1 VEWLNY
7 HHLFYFWVVAKEGS
21 IVAASSELRLAH
33 PTISAQ
39 LHRLEESLGR
49 KLFERQGRRLVL
61 TDFGRVAQRY
71 ADDIF
76 ATGRELL
83 DAARG
88 DGVDKPARLV
98 IGVSDALPKSIVYR
112 ILEPAFRLDANLN
125 VICREDRSTEAFLGE
140 LAMHTVDVLIADAP
154 AQPGGAVRAFSHP
167 LGECG
172 TSFFAAP
179 ALARS
184 CRNGFP
190 RSLDGAP
197 FLVPGASSAL
207 RRELDAW
214 FDALGARPRVVAEVD
229 DAALAKVLGEAGRGV
244 FVAPDVVEDEVKRR
258 YGVELVG
265 RAAEV
270 RQRFFVISVERKIRH
285 PAVVAMTEAAR
296 ERVFPASRA
305 RPSSSRTRKPR
316 ARAKTT

>member
-1 VEWLNY
+1 MEWLNY

-21 IVAASSELRLAH
+21 IVAASGELRLAH
-33 PTISAQ
+33 PTIRAQ

-76 ATGRELL
+76 STGRELL

-88 DGVDKPARLV
+88 DGLDKPTRLV

-112 ILEPAFRLDANLN
+112 ILEPAFGADAGINL
-125 VICREDRSTEAFLGE
+125 ICREDRSTEAFLGE
-140 LAMHTVDVLIADAP
+140 LAMHTVDVVISDAP
-154 AQPGGAVRAFSHP
+154 AQPGGAVRTFSHP

-172 TSFFAAP
+172 TAFFAAP
-179 ALARS
+179 DLARS
-184 CRNGFP
+184 CRRGFP

-197 FLVPGASSAL
+197 FLLPGASSAM
-207 RRELDAW
+207 RRELEAW
-214 FDALGARPRVVAEVD
+214 FDAVGARPRVVAEVD

-244 FVAPDVVEDEVKRR
+244 FVAPDVVEDEIKRR
-258 YGVELVG
+258 YAVELVG
-265 RAAEV
+265 RVAEV
-270 RQRFFVISVERKIRH
+270 RQRFFMISVERRIRH
-285 PAVVAMTEAAR
+285 PAIVAMTEAAR
-296 ERVFPASRA
+296 ERVFLPA
-305 RPSSSRTRKPR
+305 R
-316 ARAKTT
+316 ARAKATRGSARRRPQTT